1 VSRPSEADVDTALN
15 LTGQEFARP
24 RLSDPEKRWALRTLR
39 EAAKPRPVWPA
50 REVAHLLGVK
60 PENLRP
66 GGMRGFEE
74 FPAPAQELPRP
85 TSKNP
90 RNTMRLWYAD
100 EVQEFAAKRG
110 LTERGGK

>member
-1 VSRPSEADVDTALN
+1 VRRPSEADVLRALDVLTN
-15 LTGQEFARP
+15 LQHG
-24 RLSDPEKRWALRTLR
+24 TLR
-39 EAAKPRPVWPA
+39 EADDCPRALRTIRAAIKPRPVWPA
-50 REVAHLLGVK
+50 REVAQFLGVK

-90 RNTMRLWYAD
+90 HNTMRLWYVD

>member
-1 VSRPSEADVDTALN
+1 MSRPSEAEIAASLRVLDEYQFE
-15 LTGQEFARP
+15 TGPNR
-24 RLSDPEKRWALRTLR
+24 RWALQTLR
-39 EAAKPRPVWPA
+39 EAAKSRPVWPA
-50 REVAHLLGVK
+50 REVANFLGVK

-90 RNTMRLWYAD
+90 RNTMRLWYVD
-100 EVQEFAAKRG
+100 EVQEFAAQRG

>member
-1 VSRPSEADVDTALN
+1 MTRPSPADVDTALT
-15 LTGQEFARP
+15 LARHEFARP
-24 RLSDPEKRWALRTLR
+24 RLSDTEKRWALRTLR
-39 EAAKPRPVWPA
+39 EAAKPRPVWTA
-50 REVAHLLGVK
+50 FDVGQFLKMK
-60 PENLRP
+60 PSNLRP

-90 RNTMRLWYAD
+90 RNTMRLWYVD